1 MFHRR
6 WWWQPWPSCPY
17 PPAKGSIKHNK
28 WPHTPPTQSSSSI
41 PISFPYFP
49 LYLAKLPR
57 IASSSAWAAS
67 SNSVNNSGCFKSRL
81 CFYLETSRLSQ
92 LPEMICQL
100 ELCLYLSSQ
109 LLHLPPTLCIL
120 PPMRIV
126 VHEGSRSCPWHTSLS
141 QWWWW
146 TPSSPPGCR
155 WCTAACRWSSLQLK
169 YVERISLTLLKKGC
183 QYCNVDLDTE
193 VMKEYEE
200 GRGWPS
206 CNKTSRT

>member
-17 PPAKGSIKHNK
+17 PPAKASIKHKK

-81 CFYLETSRLSQ
+81 CFILKPPDSPNFLRWSASLSCAC
-92 LPEMICQL
+92 IWA
-100 ELCLYLSSQ
+100 LSS
-109 LLHLPPTLCIL
+109 CIF
-120 PPMRIV
+120 
-126 VHEGSRSCPWHTSLS
+126 
-141 QWWWW
+141 
-146 TPSSPPGCR
+146 
-155 WCTAACRWSSLQLK
+155 LQLSA
-169 YVERISLTLLKKGC
+169 YWRLWGWLCMRVADP
-183 QYCNVDLDTE
+183 VLDIPHYLYDGGE
-193 VMKEYEE
+193 HRHPYQDIH
-200 GRGWPS
+200 R
-206 CNKTSRT
+206 R